1 MARLKSDTPIT
12 QSLIDRLMDSEEMP
26 TTRSASIQ
34 MFRNS
39 IKRDVE
45 WLLNSR
51 RAFVPEIEDYPL
63 AANSVF
69 TFGLPDVNEL
79 PGGNSANNVLAA
91 ISQTI
96 LIHEPRIREPRVSL
110 TRTDELS
117 RSLRFHVEGK
127 LVLENSEEDIT
138 FDTLFEVTSGEYQVK

>member
-12 QSLIDRLMDSEEMP
+12 QSLIDRLIDNDEMP
-26 TTRSASIQ
+26 ATRSASIV
-34 MFRNS
+34 MFRNG

-51 RAFVPEIEDYPL
+51 KAFVPEIEDYPL

-79 PGGNSANNVLAA
+79 PGGNSAANVLAA
-91 ISQTI
+91 IAQTI
-96 LIHEPRIREPRVSL
+96 QIHEPRIREPRVSL
-110 TRTDELS
+110 VRTDTLA

-127 LVLENSEEDIT
+127 LVLENSEEDIS

>member
-12 QSLIDRLMDSEEMP
+12 QSLMDRLIDHDEMP
-26 TTRSASIQ
+26 STRSQSVV
-34 MFRNS
+34 MFRNG

-51 RAFVPEIEDYPL
+51 KAFVPEIENYPL

-79 PGGNSANNVLAA
+79 PGGNSAANVLAA

-96 LIHEPRIREPRVSL
+96 QIHEPRIREPRVSL
-110 TRTDELS
+110 VRTDTLA

-127 LVLENSEEDIT
+127 LVLENSEEDIS

>member
-1 MARLKSDTPIT
+1 MARLKVETPVT
-12 QSLIDRLMDSEEMP
+12 QSLIDRLTDFEEMP
-26 TTRSASIQ
+26 KSRAQSIQ
-34 MFRNS
+34 MFRNG

-51 RAFVPEIEDYPL
+51 KAFVPEIEDYPL

-79 PGGNSANNVLAA
+79 PGGNAPSNVLAA

-96 LIHEPRIREPRVSL
+96 LLHEPRIREPRVSL
-110 TRTDELS
+110 SRTDTLA

-127 LVLENSEEDIT
+127 LVLENSEEDIS
-138 FDTLFEVTSGEYQVK
+138 FDTLFEITSGEYQVK

>member
-12 QSLIDRLMDSEEMP
+12 QSLIDRLTDYDEMP
-26 TTRSASIQ
+26 TTRAQSIQ
-34 MFRNS
+34 MFRNG

-51 RAFVPEIEDYPL
+51 RAFVPEIESYPL

-79 PGGNSANNVLAA
+79 AGGNSASNVLSA

-96 LIHEPRIREPRVSL
+96 LVHEPRIRDPRVSL
-110 TRTDELS
+110 VRTDTLA

-127 LVLENSEEDIT
+127 LILENSEEDIS
-138 FDTLFEVTSGEYQVK
+138 FDTLFEVSSGEYQVK

>member
-1 MARLKSDTPIT
+1 MARLKSEIPVA
-12 QSLIDRLMDSEEMP
+12 QSLLDRLTDVDETP
-26 TTRSASIQ
+26 TTRAHSIA
-34 MFRNS
+34 MLKNG

-51 RAFVPEIEDYPL
+51 KAFVPEIESYPL

-79 PGGNSANNVLAA
+79 PGGNSASNVMAA
-91 ISQTI
+91 ISQT
-96 LIHEPRIREPRVSL
+96 LRTHEPRIRDARVSL
-110 TRTDELS
+110 SRTDVLD

-127 LVLENSEEDIT
+127 LLLENSEEDIS

>member
-12 QSLIDRLMDSEEMP
+12 QSLMDRLIDHDEMP
-26 TTRSASIQ
+26 STRSQSVV

-51 RAFVPEIEDYPL
+51 KAFVPEIENYPL

-79 PGGNSANNVLAA
+79 PGGNSASNVLAA

-96 LIHEPRIREPRVSL
+96 QIHEPRIREPRVSL
-110 TRTDELS
+110 VRTDTLA

-127 LVLENSEEDIT
+127 LVLENSEEDIS

>member
-12 QSLIDRLMDSEEMP
+12 QSLMDRLIDHDEMP
-26 TTRSASIQ
+26 STRSQSVV

-51 RAFVPEIEDYPL
+51 KAFVPEIEDYPL

-79 PGGNSANNVLAA
+79 PGGNSAGNVLAA
-91 ISQTI
+91 IAQTI
-96 LIHEPRIREPRVSL
+96 QVHEPRIREPRVSL
-110 TRTDELS
+110 VRTDTLA

-127 LVLENSEEDIT
+127 LILENSEEDIS

>member
-1 MARLKSDTPIT
+1 MARLKSDTPVT
-12 QSLIDRLMDSEEMP
+12 QSLIDRLTDHDEMP
-26 TTRSASIQ
+26 TTRAQSIV
-34 MFRNS
+34 MFRNG

-51 RAFVPEIEDYPL
+51 KPFVAEIEGYPL

-79 PGGNSANNVLAA
+79 PGGNSATNVLAA

-110 TRTDELS
+110 VRTDELA

-127 LVLENSEEDIT
+127 LVLENSEEDIS

>member
-1 MARLKSDTPIT
+1 MARLKSEIPIT
-12 QSLIDRLMDSEEMP
+12 QSLVDRLTDQEEMP
-26 TTRSASIQ
+26 SSRAQSIQ
-34 MFRNS
+34 MFRNG

-63 AANSVF
+63 ASNSVF

-79 PGGNSANNVLAA
+79 PGGNSGSNVLAA
-91 ISQTI
+91 ITQTI

-110 TRTDELS
+110 SRTDTLA

-127 LVLENSEEDIT
+127 LILENSEEDIS
-138 FDTLFEVTSGEYQVK
+138 FDTLFEVTSGEYQVR

>member
-12 QSLIDRLMDSEEMP
+12 QSLMDRLVDSDEMP
-26 TTRSASIQ
+26 TTRAQSIV
-34 MFRNS
+34 MFRNG

-51 RAFVPEIEDYPL
+51 KAFVPEIESYPL

-79 PGGNSANNVLAA
+79 PGGNSASNVLAA
-91 ISQTI
+91 ISQTL

-110 TRTDELS
+110 VRSDTLA

-127 LVLENSEEDIT
+127 LVLENSEEDIS

>member
-1 MARLKSDTPIT
+1 MARLKTEIPIT
-12 QSLIDRLMDSEEMP
+12 QSLIDRLTDSDEMP
-26 TTRSASIQ
+26 TTRSASIA
-34 MFRNS
+34 MFRNG

-51 RAFVPEIEDYPL
+51 KAFVPEIESYPL

-96 LIHEPRIREPRVSL
+96 LIHEPRIRDPRVSL
-110 TRTDELS
+110 SRTDTLA

-127 LVLENSEEDIT
+127 LVLENSEEDIS
-138 FDTLFEVTSGEYQVK
+138 FDTLFEVTSGEYQVR

>member
-1 MARLKSDTPIT
+1 MARLKTETPIT
-12 QSLIDRLMDSEEMP
+12 QSLIDRLTDIEEMP
-26 TTRSASIQ
+26 KSRAQSIV
-34 MFRNS
+34 MFRNG

-51 RAFVPEIEDYPL
+51 RAFVPEIESYPL
-63 AANSVF
+63 ASNSVF

-79 PGGNSANNVLAA
+79 PGGNSGSNVLAA
-91 ISQTI
+91 ITQTI
-96 LIHEPRIREPRVSL
+96 LTHEPRIREPRVSL
-110 TRTDELS
+110 SRTDTLA

-127 LVLENSEEDIT
+127 LILENSEEDIS

>member
-1 MARLKSDTPIT
+1 MARLKSETPIT

-51 RAFVPEIEDYPL
+51 TAFVPEIESYPL

-110 TRTDELS
+110 TRTDTLS

>member
-1 MARLKSDTPIT
+1 MARLKSETPIT
-12 QSLIDRLMDSEEMP
+12 QSLMDRLMDSEEMP

-51 RAFVPEIEDYPL
+51 KAFVPEIESYPL

-79 PGGNSANNVLAA
+79 PGGNSASNVLSA

-110 TRTDELS
+110 TRTDTLS

>member
-1 MARLKSDTPIT
+1 M
-12 QSLIDRLMDSEEMP
+12 
-26 TTRSASIQ
+26 
-34 MFRNS
+34 
-39 IKRDVE
+39 E

-51 RAFVPEIEDYPL
+51 KAFVPEIEDYPL

-79 PGGNSANNVLAA
+79 PGGNSASNVLAA
-91 ISQTI
+91 IAQTI

-110 TRTDELS
+110 SRTDTLA

-127 LVLENSEEDIT
+127 LILENSEEDIS

>member
-1 MARLKSDTPIT
+1 MARLNSETLVT
-12 QSLIDRLMDSEEMP
+12 QSLIDRLTDSEEIP
-26 TTRSASIQ
+26 TTRAQSIQ
-34 MFRNS
+34 MFRKG

-51 RAFVPEIEDYPL
+51 KAFVPEIEGYPL

-79 PGGNSANNVLAA
+79 PGGNSAPNVLAA

-96 LIHEPRIREPRVSL
+96 RIHEPRIRDPRVTLS
-110 TRTDELS
+110 RTDTLG

-127 LVLENSEEDIT
+127 LVLENSEEDIS
-138 FDTLFEVTSGEYQVK
+138 FDTLFEVTSGEYEVK

>member
-1 MARLKSDTPIT
+1 MARLKSEAPVT
-12 QSLIDRLMDSEEMP
+12 QSLIDRLTDFEDMP
-26 TTRSASIQ
+26 KSRAQSIQ
-34 MFRNS
+34 MLRNG

-51 RAFVPEIEDYPL
+51 KAFVPEIESYPL

-79 PGGNSANNVLAA
+79 PGGNSGSNVLAA
-91 ISQTI
+91 ITQTI
-96 LIHEPRIREPRVSL
+96 LTHEPRIREPRVSL
-110 TRTDELS
+110 SRTDTLA

-127 LVLENSEEDIT
+127 LVLENSEEDIS
-138 FDTLFEVTSGEYQVK
+138 FDTLFEVISGEYQVK

>member
-1 MARLKSDTPIT
+1 MARLKSETPIT

-51 RAFVPEIEDYPL
+51 KAFVPEIEDYPL

-96 LIHEPRIREPRVSL
+96 LTHEPRIREPRVSL

>member
-1 MARLKSDTPIT
+1 MARLKSEIPIT
-12 QSLIDRLMDSEEMP
+12 QSLVDRLTDQEEMP
-26 TTRSASIQ
+26 SSRAQSIQ
-34 MFRNS
+34 MFRNG

-63 AANSVF
+63 ASNSVF

-79 PGGNSANNVLAA
+79 AGGNSASNVLAA

-110 TRTDELS
+110 VRTDTLA
-117 RSLRFHVEGK
+117 RSLQFHVEGK
-127 LVLENSEEDIT
+127 LVLENSEEDIS

>member
-1 MARLKSDTPIT
+1 MARLKSETPIT
-12 QSLIDRLMDSEEMP
+12 QSLLDRLMDSEEMP

-63 AANSVF
+63 ASSSVF

-79 PGGNSANNVLAA
+79 AGGNSGNNVLAA
-91 ISQTI
+91 ITQTI
-96 LIHEPRIREPRVSL
+96 LTHEPRIREPRVSL
-110 TRTDELS
+110 TRTDVLS

-127 LVLENSEEDIT
+127 LILENSEEDIT